1 MVIRNIDPRAQK
13 VRAGRLGGLARVAI
27 HGNPGTTIGRK
38 LGGLRSLKTHRL
50 RNTGFK
56 MLKRIRHPS
65 QSTGLAELFGILAG
79 DGHVDT
85 YQVTMTTNAK
95 TDFKHAQ
102 HTSNLFQR
110 LFHVDA
116 PIKFKKTKNACIVI
130 VSSRAICDFLV
141 RNGMIRG
148 NKVTSQL
155 RTPLWIR
162 SRWGYQLAFLR
173 GLFDTDGC
181 VYVDVHKINGRTYNN
196 VGMAFTNRSL
206 PLLADFKGYLERM
219 GLHPTQKTKYT
230 VFLRRERDIQ
240 RYFAVVGSSN
250 PKHLRKI
257 SVYFSLKGGVG

>member
-1 MVIRNIDPRAQK
+1 
-13 VRAGRLGGLARVAI
+13 
-27 HGNPGTTIGRK
+27 
-38 LGGLRSLKTHRL
+38 
-50 RNTGFK
+50 
-56 MLKRIRHPS
+56 
-65 QSTGLAELFGILAG
+65 
-79 DGHVDT
+79 
-85 YQVTMTTNAK
+85 
-95 TDFKHAQ
+95 
-102 HTSNLFQR
+102 
-110 LFHVDA
+110 
-116 PIKFKKTKNACIVI
+116 
-130 VSSRAICDFLV
+130 
-141 RNGMIRG
+141 MIRG

-181 VYVDVHKINGRTYNN
+181 VYVDAHKINGRTYNN

>member
-1 MVIRNIDPRAQK
+1 MIRNSELRNRR
-13 VRAGRLGGLARVAI
+13 VRAGKLGGLIRIALY
-27 HGNPGTTIGRK
+27 GNPGTAEGRK
-38 LGGLRSLKTHRL
+38 RGGLNSLKTHQL

-56 MLKRIRHPS
+56 RLKHVKYPS
-65 QSTGLAELFGILAG
+65 QSIDFAELLGILAG

-95 TDFKHAQ
+95 TDFKHAKYV
-102 HTSNLFQR
+102 SGLFTD
-110 LFHVDA
+110 LFNVEA
-116 PIKFKKTKNACIVI
+116 PIKFKKTKNTCIVV

-148 NKVTSQL
+148 NKVKSQL
-155 RTPLWIR
+155 SMPPWIR
-162 SRWGYQLAFLR
+162 SRNGYRFAFLR

-181 VYVDVHKINGRTYNN
+181 VYVDVHKIKGRTYKN

-206 PLLADFKGYLERM
+206 PLLVDFKSSLERM

-230 VFLRRERDIQ
+230 VFLRRERDIH

-250 PKHLRKI
+250 PKHLQKI
-257 SVYFSLKGGVG
+257 SVYFSLKGGVA